1 MLPTRNPDTAHP
13 AMNSRVVAAV
23 AAFILGVVLVFL
35 TLIVLAL
42 SGTREKTL
50 IALGSSFAAPMAGLL
65 IVGWKKPEMF
75 LAPLR
80 GLWFWLN
87 ARLSNPTQRILFLLS
102 LVATIPW
109 IAFRV
114 VGEAFETSTLAEYAR
129 GAYYP
134 LANTVFSLGGWG
146 YEPRWYDW
154 TMLLALVAFTLAIFW
169 RTLGGP
175 LVKWIRGAE
184 DQ

>member
-1 MLPTRNPDTAHP
+1 
-13 AMNSRVVAAV
+13 MNSRVVGAI
-23 AAFILGVVLVFL
+23 AAFIFGVVLVLL

-50 IALGSSFAAPMAGLL
+50 FALGSSFAAPVAGLL

-87 ARLSNPTQRILFLLS
+87 ARLSSPTQRVLFLFS
-102 LVATIPW
+102 LIASIPW

-114 VGEAFETSTLAEYAR
+114 VGEAFETGTLAEYAR

-134 LANTVFSLGGWG
+134 LANTVFALGGWG
-146 YEPRWYDW
+146 YEPLWYDW
-154 TMLLALVAFTLAIFW
+154 TMLLSLVAFTFAFFW
-169 RTLGGP
+169 QALGGP
-175 LVKWIRGAE
+175 LVKWIRGTE
-184 DQ
+184 GQ